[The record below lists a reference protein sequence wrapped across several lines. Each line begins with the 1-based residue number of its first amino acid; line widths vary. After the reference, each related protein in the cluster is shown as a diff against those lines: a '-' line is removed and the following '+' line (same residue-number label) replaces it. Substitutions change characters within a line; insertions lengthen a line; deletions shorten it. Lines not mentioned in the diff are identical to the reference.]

1 MGDGPVEISNL
12 GCIEAKGWPETVGI
26 LSGLLRDVEEWIFVF
41 RDGIAALVPDVSE
54 SDICRIGAF
63 DDFGVDRGRS

>member
-1 MGDGPVEISNL
+1 MRDGPGEIRNRS
-12 GCIEAKGWPETVGI
+12 CIEAKGRPEAIGV

-41 RDGIAALVPDVSE
+41 RDGIAALIPDVSE
-54 SDICRIGAF
+54 SDIRRIGAF